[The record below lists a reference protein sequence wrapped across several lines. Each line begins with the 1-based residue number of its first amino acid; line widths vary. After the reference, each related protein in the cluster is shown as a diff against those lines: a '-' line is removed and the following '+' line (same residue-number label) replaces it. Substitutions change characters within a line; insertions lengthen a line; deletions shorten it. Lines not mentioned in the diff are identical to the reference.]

1 MFMGFQGMNFGDDT
15 EILKPFIEKLEKGE
29 LTLEDILEEDEIIR
43 DIKSNNESQFI
54 NFFTSEKIKKLIDY
68 STKIP
73 SKDEHNIGYKYPFN
87 ATEILCSE
95 CPSFQTLLMTEKIL
109 NGGGN
114 SKKVN
119 KNGFI
124 FQLFKKINSVKNEII
139 KEESKDHQNDD
150 ETKEKEEEEEDSDFD
165 SDEEEEIED
174 KNTRDENDKNQI
186 IIYEN
191 VDYLLE
197 FLKSDEANENYVLA
211 GYFHRILSNLRKT
224 HQMKIVKYLLDYPKK
239 SEFDILCLLIK
250 HMNRKSTCNIIQ
262 KLLMFTDDLISKYDE
277 NKMNLVSKIFDELD
291 NSNDSYKN
299 ECICE
304 CISCV
309 MNNRQFFDVFMTK
322 NELLEKIYTIL
333 FNCKESNKYNSIIK
347 LLTKLNENITQ
358 NFSVNYTTTNNNE
371 NNNEMKGG
379 EASLSC
385 PDDNS
390 EVLKK
395 YLLTLFEV
403 LEKSKFKFF
412 ENFGNDKDSVGE
424 FMSTYLEKQKKIG
437 EKRILQI
444 EYIKT
449 VIDILVNA
457 NAAKYHDNKLE
468 AIVNAANE
476 QNIFWNSHE
485 LFFDFP
491 FSNIYQIYYS
501 QIMNIICNENSP
513 KCLVEAALNEN
524 VGEKRN
530 LIQFYI
536 DKLLSNMKFSFNL
549 TKTESF
555 NPCFS
560 YTITILN
567 KIFSSQNSHIA
578 EIVKNN
584 KDLSVFYEVIGKEVE
599 NVFNQKLLLS
609 DNFGGFGD
617 IEEAP
622 LQTFGPLSFLKML
635 EENCKIYEMY
645 KNGENYEKVLEEKK
659 ERIEKEKEIKRKE
672 SINLEKRGLQY
683 IDDIDEEEDPFDP
696 FFKVEKVKK
705 QNEDKED
712 KDNFL
717 SILNKQPPSFE
728 VKKEDNMKTIDN
740 DDDEEDKDN
749 FLSILN
755 KPKEDVNKDKE
766 SNDNHKINEND
777 KDYFK
782 ELYGEVYPEELNE
795 DNNNIEN
802 SDEKK
807 ENE

>member
-1 MFMGFQGMNFGDDT
+1 MFMGFQGMNFEDET
-15 EILKPFIEKLEKGE
+15 EILNPFIQKLEKGE
-29 LTLEDILEEDEIIR
+29 LTLEEILEEDEIIK
-43 DIKSNNESQFI
+43 DIRSNNDSQFI
-54 NFFTSEKIKKLIDY
+54 NFFTNDKIKKLIDY

-95 CPSFQTLLMTEKIL
+95 CPSFQTILMTEKIL
-109 NGGGN
+109 NGVGN
-114 SKKVN
+114 NKKVN

-139 KEESKDHQNDD
+139 KEESKDHKNDD
-150 ETKEKEEEEEDSDFD
+150 ETKDKEEEEEDSDFD
-165 SDEEEEIED
+165 TDEEEEIEE
-174 KNTRDENDKNQI
+174 KNNADENDKNQI

-197 FLKSDEANENYVLA
+197 YLKSDEANENYVLA
-211 GYFHRILSNLRKT
+211 GYFHRILSNLIKV
-224 HQMKIVKYLLDYPKK
+224 HQMKMIKYLLDYPKK
-239 SEFDILCLLIK
+239 SELDVLYLLIK

-291 NSNDSYKN
+291 NSNDTYKN
-299 ECICE
+299 ECICD

-322 NELLEKIYTIL
+322 NELLEKIYKIL
-333 FNCKESNKYNSIIK
+333 FNCKESNKYNSVIK

-358 NFSVNYTTTNNNE
+358 NFQFNYTTSNNNE
-371 NNNEMKGG
+371 NNNEMKGD
-379 EASLSC
+379 ASLSC
-385 PDDNS
+385 PEDNT

-412 ENFGNDKDSVGE
+412 ENFGNGNDSAGE

-437 EKRILQI
+437 EKKILQI

-449 VIDILVNA
+449 VLDILVNS
-457 NAAKYHDNKLE
+457 NAAKYHENKIE
-468 AIVNAANE
+468 AIVSEANE
-476 QNIFWNSHE
+476 KKIFWNSHE
-485 LFFDFP
+485 LFFNFP

-513 KCLVEAALNEN
+513 KCLVEAVLNEN

-536 DKLLSNMKFSFNL
+536 NKILSDMKFSFKL
-549 TKTESF
+549 TKAESF

-560 YTITILN
+560 YAITILN
-567 KIFSSQNSHIA
+567 KIFTSKNSHIA
-578 EIVKNN
+578 AIVKNN
-584 KDLSVFYEVIGKEVE
+584 NDLSVFHEVIGKEVE

-609 DNFGGFGD
+609 DNLGGFGD
-617 IEEAP
+617 IEEEP
-622 LQTFGPLSFLKML
+622 LQTFGPQNFMEML

-659 ERIEKEKEIKRKE
+659 ERIEKEKEKERKE

-683 IDDIDEEEDPFDP
+683 IDDMEEEDDP
-696 FFKVEKVKK
+696 FFKVEKV
-705 QNEDKED
+705 NNSNED

-717 SILNKQPPSFE
+717 SILNKQPLNNTNE

-740 DDDEEDKDN
+740 DNEEEDKDN

-755 KPKEDVNKDKE
+755 KPKEDDNKDKE
-766 SNDNHKINEND
+766 NKDNNSKNKDE

-782 ELYGEVYPEELNE
+782 ELYGEVNPEELKENK
-795 DNNNIEN
+795 NNAEN
-802 SDEKK
+802 SDEK
-807 ENE
+807 N

>member
-1 MFMGFQGMNFGDDT
+1 
-15 EILKPFIEKLEKGE
+15 
-29 LTLEDILEEDEIIR
+29 
-43 DIKSNNESQFI
+43 
-54 NFFTSEKIKKLIDY
+54 
-68 STKIP
+68 
-73 SKDEHNIGYKYPFN
+73 
-87 ATEILCSE
+87 
-95 CPSFQTLLMTEKIL
+95 
-109 NGGGN
+109 
-114 SKKVN
+114 
-119 KNGFI
+119 
-124 FQLFKKINSVKNEII
+124 
-139 KEESKDHQNDD
+139 
-150 ETKEKEEEEEDSDFD
+150 
-165 SDEEEEIED
+165 
-174 KNTRDENDKNQI
+174 
-186 IIYEN
+186 
-191 VDYLLE
+191 
-197 FLKSDEANENYVLA
+197 LKSDEANKNYVLS
-211 GYFHRILSNLRKT
+211 GYFHKILSTLIKV

-239 SEFDILCLLIK
+239 NEFDILGLLIK

-277 NKMNLVSKIFDELD
+277 NKMNLVSKIFDELN

-299 ECICE
+299 EYICD
-304 CISCV
+304 CISCA
-309 MNNRQFFDVFMTK
+309 MNNRQFFDLFMTK
-322 NELLEKIYTIL
+322 NELLEKIYKIL
-333 FNCKESNKYNSIIK
+333 FNCKEHNKYNSIIK
-347 LLTKLNENITQ
+347 LLTRLNENILQ
-358 NFSVNYTTTNNNE
+358 NFSVNYTTSNNNE
-371 NNNEMKGG
+371 NNNEMKGD
-379 EASLSC
+379 ASLSC
-385 PDDNS
+385 PEDNT

-412 ENFGNDKDSVGE
+412 ENFGNSNDSAGE

-437 EKRILQI
+437 EKKILQI

-449 VIDILVNA
+449 ILDILVNS
-457 NAAKYHDNKLE
+457 NAAKYYENKLE

-476 QNIFWNSHE
+476 QKIFWNCHE

-513 KCLVEAALNEN
+513 KCLVEAVLNEN

-536 DKLLSNMKFSFNL
+536 DKILSNMKFSFNL

-567 KIFSSQNSHIA
+567 KIFTSQNSHVA
-578 EIVKNN
+578 AIVKNN
-584 KDLSVFYEVIGKEVE
+584 KDLSVFHEVIGKEVE
-599 NVFNQKLLLS
+599 NVFTQKLLLS
-609 DNFGGFGD
+609 DNLGGLTD
-617 IEEAP
+617 IEEEP
-622 LQTFGPLSFLKML
+622 LQTFGPQSFLEML

-645 KNGENYEKVLEEKK
+645 KNGENYEKVLKEKK
-659 ERIEKEKEIKRKE
+659 ERIEKEREKERKE

-683 IDDIDEEEDPFDP
+683 IDDMDEEDDP
-696 FFKVEKVKK
+696 FFKVEKVK
-705 QNEDKED
+705 NSNED

-717 SILNKQPPSFE
+717 SILNKQPPNYPSE

-740 DDDEEDKDN
+740 DDEEEDKDN

-755 KPKEDVNKDKE
+755 KPKEDANQNKE
-766 SNDNHKINEND
+766 NNDNNKINKNE

-782 ELYGEVYPEELNE
+782 ELYGEVNQEELKE

-807 ENE
+807 

>member
-1 MFMGFQGMNFGDDT
+1 MFIGLQGMSFGDDS
-15 EILKPFIEKLEKGE
+15 EILNPFIQKLEKGE
-29 LTLEDILEEDEIIR
+29 LTLEEILEEDEIIK
-43 DIKSNNESQFI
+43 DIKTNNDSQFI
-54 NFFTSEKIKKLIDY
+54 NFFTNEKIKKLIDY

-73 SKDEHNIGYKYPFN
+73 TKDEHNIGYKYPFN

-95 CPSFQTLLMTEKIL
+95 CPNFQTILMAEKIL
-109 NGGGN
+109 NGN
-114 SKKVN
+114 SNKKVN
-119 KNGFI
+119 KKGFI
-124 FQLFKKINSVKNEII
+124 FQLFKKINRVKNEII
-139 KEESKDHQNDD
+139 KEESKDQKNDD
-150 ETKEKEEEEEDSDFD
+150 ETKEKEEEEEDSDYD
-165 SDEEEEIED
+165 SEEEEEIED
-174 KNTRDENDKNQI
+174 KNNANENNQI
-186 IIYEN
+186 VIYEN
-191 VDYLLE
+191 VDYLLQ
-197 FLKSDEANENYVLA
+197 FLKSDEANDNYVLA
-211 GYFHRILSNLRKT
+211 GYFHRILGTLIKT
-224 HQMKIVKYLLDYPKK
+224 HQMKIVKYLLDYPRKK
-239 SEFDILCLLIK
+239 EFDILCLLIK

-277 NKMNLVSKIFDELD
+277 NKMNLVSNIFDELD
-291 NSNDSYKN
+291 NSNDTYKN

-322 NELLEKIYTIL
+322 NELLEKIYKIL

-347 LLTKLNENITQ
+347 LLTKLNENIIQ
-358 NFSVNYTTTNNNE
+358 NFSVNYTSNNNENE
-371 NNNEMKGG
+371 NNNEMKGEG
-379 EASLSC
+379 SLSS
-385 PDDNS
+385 PEDNT
-390 EVLKK
+390 EILKK

-412 ENFGNDKDSVGE
+412 ENFGNDSVGE

-437 EKRILQI
+437 EKKILQI

-449 VIDILVNA
+449 VVDILVNS
-457 NAAKYHDNKLE
+457 NASKYHENKFE

-476 QNIFWNSHE
+476 QKIFWSCHE

-501 QIMNIICNENSP
+501 QIMNIICNENCP
-513 KCLVEAALNEN
+513 KCLVEAVLNEN

-536 DKLLSNMKFSFNL
+536 GKILSDMKFNFKL
-549 TKTESF
+549 TNTESF

-578 EIVKNN
+578 AIIKDN
-584 KDLSVFYEVIGKEVE
+584 KDLSVFHEIIGKEVE
-599 NVFNQKLLLS
+599 NVFSQKLLLT
-609 DNFGGFGD
+609 DNFIGGFGE
-617 IEEAP
+617 IEDTP
-622 LQTFGPLSFLKML
+622 LQTFGPQSFLEML

-645 KNGENYEKVLEEKK
+645 KNGENYKKVLEEKK
-659 ERIEKEKEIKRKE
+659 ERIEKEKEKEKKE

-683 IDDIDEEEDPFDP
+683 IDDIEEEEDP
-696 FFKVEKVKK
+696 FFKVEKVK
-705 QNEDKED
+705 NSNED

-717 SILNKQPPSFE
+717 SILNQPNPGTTE
-728 VKKEDNMKTIDN
+728 IKKEDNMKTIDN
-740 DDDEEDKDN
+740 DDEEEDKDN

-755 KPKEDVNKDKE
+755 KPKEDVNKNME
-766 SNDNHKINEND
+766 NNDNNKVNGNE

-782 ELYGEVYPEELNE
+782 ELYGEVNSEELKE
-795 DNNNIEN
+795 ENNNEN

>member
-1 MFMGFQGMNFGDDT
+1 MFVGFQGMNFVDET
-15 EILKPFIEKLEKGE
+15 EILNPFIQKLEKGE
-29 LTLEDILEEDEIIR
+29 LTLEEILEEDEIIK
-43 DIKSNNESQFI
+43 DIRSNNDSQFI
-54 NFFTSEKIKKLIDY
+54 NFFTNDKIKKLIDY

-73 SKDEHNIGYKYPFN
+73 SKDEHNVGYKYPFN

-95 CPSFQTLLMTEKIL
+95 CPSFQTILMTEKIL
-109 NGGGN
+109 NGVGN
-114 SKKVN
+114 NKKVN

-124 FQLFKKINSVKNEII
+124 FQLFKKINSVKNKII
-139 KEESKDHQNDD
+139 KEESKDHKNDD
-150 ETKEKEEEEEDSDFD
+150 ETKDKEEEEEDSDFD

-174 KNTRDENDKNQI
+174 KNNEDENDKNQI
-186 IIYEN
+186 VIYEN

-197 FLKSDEANENYVLA
+197 YLKSDEANENYVLA
-211 GYFHRILSNLRKT
+211 GYFHRILSNLIKV
-224 HQMKIVKYLLDYPKK
+224 HQMKMVKYLLDYPKK
-239 SEFDILCLLIK
+239 SEIDILYLLIK

-277 NKMNLVSKIFDELD
+277 NKMNLVSKIFDELN
-291 NSNDSYKN
+291 NSNDNYKN
-299 ECICE
+299 ECICD

-322 NELLEKIYTIL
+322 NELLEKIYKIL
-333 FNCKESNKYNSIIK
+333 FNCKESNKYNSVIK

-358 NFSVNYTTTNNNE
+358 NFQFIYTTSNNND
-371 NNNEMKGG
+371 NNNEMKGD
-379 EASLSC
+379 ASLSC
-385 PDDNS
+385 PEDNT

-412 ENFGNDKDSVGE
+412 ENFGNGNDSAGE

-437 EKRILQI
+437 EKKILQI

-449 VIDILVNA
+449 VLDILVNS
-457 NAAKYHDNKLE
+457 NAAKYHENKIE
-468 AIVNAANE
+468 AIVSAANE
-476 QNIFWNSHE
+476 KKIFWNSHE

-513 KCLVEAALNEN
+513 KCLVEAVLNEN

-536 DKLLSNMKFSFNL
+536 NKILSDLKFSFKL
-549 TKTESF
+549 TKAESF

-560 YTITILN
+560 YAITILN
-567 KIFSSQNSHIA
+567 KIFTSKNSHIA
-578 EIVKNN
+578 AIVKNN
-584 KDLSVFYEVIGKEVE
+584 NDLSVFHEVIGKEVE

-609 DNFGGFGD
+609 DNLGGFGD
-617 IEEAP
+617 IEEEP
-622 LQTFGPLSFLKML
+622 LQTFGPQNFMEML

-659 ERIEKEKEIKRKE
+659 ERIEKEKEKERKE

-683 IDDIDEEEDPFDP
+683 IDDMEEEDDP
-696 FFKVEKVKK
+696 FFKVEKV
-705 QNEDKED
+705 NNSNED

-717 SILNKQPPSFE
+717 SILNKQPLNNTNE

-740 DDDEEDKDN
+740 DNEEEIRII
-749 FLSILN
+749 F
-755 KPKEDVNKDKE
+755 
-766 SNDNHKINEND
+766 
-777 KDYFK
+777 Y
-782 ELYGEVYPEELNE
+782 LY
-795 DNNNIEN
+795 
-802 SDEKK
+802 
-807 ENE
+807 